1 MQVHKNVN
9 KTKNND
15 GFVIDLDEVYQWMGF
30 TTKGNAKRK
39 LETSLDEN
47 GDYIVFIQSDK
58 NLDGGG
64 RPMEKIMIK
73 LKSFKDFC
81 MVAQT
86 QKAKQIR
93 SYN

>member
-1 MQVHKNVN
+1 
-9 KTKNND
+9 
-15 GFVIDLDEVYQWMGF
+15 MGF
-30 TTKGNAKRK
+30 YRKDHAKRK
-39 LETSLDEN
+39 LESCLDEN
-47 GDYIVFIQSDK
+47 VDYEVFLRSGE

-93 SYN
+93 SYFITIEEVVLERRYRNYLKMLKNEKR